1 MMVFIASCATNSS
14 AVERE
19 HHQINDLR
27 YGEALYHFYQEQ
39 YFTSITKLM
48 VAKDRNPITAQEF
61 DPELLLGGLYL
72 YYGLHQ
78 NASKIFSGLIEN
90 NTSTEI
96 QDRAWFNIGKM
107 YYQDQLYSET
117 SNALVKIKNSL
128 SSEREAERQNMLANI
143 YLKQKNFSAAYKS
156 IKQLN
161 KHQTWKAYAQYNM
174 GVSLITSGKNTEG
187 MDLLNQISLL
197 KTNDNEL
204 KALRDKTNIAL
215 GYAYIRQNLPQ
226 ASSNFL
232 QKVRLKGPLSA
243 KALLGIGWAYQQQ
256 NKLEQAL
263 IPWMELRDWPVIDTA
278 VQESLLAIPYT
289 LEQMGENK
297 LALQHYTY
305 AIENYNKELS
315 SLESVLSSIK
325 TGELLFALSPVM
337 VTENVLATEYKP
349 QIHASISIP
358 YLHHILNNID
368 FQKTHK
374 IYLDLIYLRK
384 SLIEWKNQFPAYYL
398 MLKERSTYYS
408 KQQHSVSNHSQINLV
423 NALKIKRD
431 KLAFKVQQ
439 IEQQND
445 IYALASEEEKE
456 VLNSLNTIKK
466 SLVRLSKKDDFRDE
480 NEKYNLLRGLLLWD
494 ISTDYS
500 PRFWKIKNELNQLDK
515 ALDISV
521 KYLDSL
527 KLSRKNAPLA
537 FSGYEKRIIAKEKA
551 VDRLLN
557 KTTDT
562 IRLQEKLIEKQ
573 ASALL
578 QQRHHQIKNYY
589 IRASYSL
596 ARLHDLMTLPSG
608 SNTTSGIEITKKYNV
623 NTPLKS
629 DAEK

>member
-1 MMVFIASCATNSS
+1 
-14 AVERE
+14 
-19 HHQINDLR
+19 
-27 YGEALYHFYQEQ
+27 
-39 YFTSITKLM
+39 
-48 VAKDRNPITAQEF
+48 
-61 DPELLLGGLYL
+61 
-72 YYGLHQ
+72 
-78 NASKIFSGLIEN
+78 
-90 NTSTEI
+90 
-96 QDRAWFNIGKM
+96 
-107 YYQDQLYSET
+107 
-117 SNALVKIKNSL
+117 
-128 SSEREAERQNMLANI
+128 
-143 YLKQKNFSAAYKS
+143 
-156 IKQLN
+156 
-161 KHQTWKAYAQYNM
+161 
-174 GVSLITSGKNTEG
+174 
-187 MDLLNQISLL
+187 
-197 KTNDNEL
+197 
-204 KALRDKTNIAL
+204 
-215 GYAYIRQNLPQ
+215 
-226 ASSNFL
+226 
-232 QKVRLKGPLSA
+232 
-243 KALLGIGWAYQQQ
+243 
-256 NKLEQAL
+256 
-263 IPWMELRDWPVIDTA
+263 
-278 VQESLLAIPYT
+278 AIPYT